1 MTIEVKENSDGSLDI
16 SWDKNDP
23 LESQMN
29 TWTEEDF
36 LNVIKESLSSEKL

>member
-16 SWDKNDP
+16 SWDENDP
-23 LESQMN
+23 IESQMN
-29 TWTEEDF
+29 TWSEEDF